1 MFVCKSLFWKFSIAY
16 NTVHNFCD
24 IFVLWVS
31 EHENSKNYNHVDHP
45 DYHKNN
51 QRFWLLE
58 YLHVYDIALKKL
70 NILVEFQMWNVLDQL
85 LKFKHFQFLHPLKYE
100 ANLSNVQKYMK
111 IIRKFKR
118 KLLAISLGLKKL
130 KTDYFGKI

>member
-1 MFVCKSLFWKFSIAY
+1 
-16 NTVHNFCD
+16 
-24 IFVLWVS
+24 
-31 EHENSKNYNHVDHP
+31 
-45 DYHKNN
+45 
-51 QRFWLLE
+51 
-58 YLHVYDIALKKL
+58 
-70 NILVEFQMWNVLDQL
+70 MWNVLDQL
-85 LKFKHFQFLHPLKYE
+85 LKFKHFQFLHPLEYE